1 MSSKAYKLPNRI
13 ERLFNDILR
22 SQTRFCESH
31 PQTGLSIPGEKA
43 LLRLPV
49 YTAEAVS
56 LDRTGARTK
65 PRVSIAKVQQIA
77 WRLFIGTEAKNVV
90 AATEID
96 AREKRGR
103 YHRFQFGEAVGNA
116 YKAAGRIQVAK
127 RRRSQSYSLRILQL
141 PPLYFSALWLR
152 RKGSADLFFSLVN
165 VGTRLRSGH
174 AYRRSTVERALGE
187 EFLRRQSA
195 KTILAGRKKNSS
207 LLVEQMSD
215 RRNTERPSEPAQ

>member
-49 YTAEAVS
+49 C
-56 LDRTGARTK
+56 TGARTK